1 MPGQHRHGF
10 ESRFHLA
17 HKPCS
22 FFVRF
27 RSDEQYAAYVGLF
40 MQCLDSA
47 GVGGPLRQRLE
58 RLLWDLKRHVI
69 PKERE
74 EVRTSAAAVSWIC
87 ALP

>member
-1 MPGQHRHGF
+1 
-10 ESRFHLA
+10 
-17 HKPCS
+17 
-22 FFVRF
+22 
-27 RSDEQYAAYVGLF
+27 